1 MKKLEVPMGTPVV
14 HVDEVLMDILSKR
27 HPEAPTDCK
36 EHRNGGH
43 ARPYVKAKVKV
54 YKPTYV
60 KVRRLLADGKLYIH
74 VSAPYVRS

>member
-14 HVDEVLMDILSKR
+14 HVGEVLMEMLTKQ
-27 HPEAPTDCK
+27 HPAAPTDCR
-36 EHRNGGH
+36 EHRNGG
-43 ARPYVKAKVKV
+43 YAKPHDNTKV

-60 KVRRLLADGKLYIH
+60 KVRRLLANGKLYIH

>member
-1 MKKLEVPMGTPVV
+1 MNKLEVPIGTPVV
-14 HVDEVLMDILSKR
+14 HVGETLMDNLTKQ
-27 HPEAPTDCK
+27 HPAAPTDCM
-36 EHRNGGH
+36 EHRNGGY
-43 ARPYVKAKVKV
+43 ARPYDKAKV